1 MWKIPWLHP
10 EQSFLLSF
18 RHAAKVE
25 SSSSR
30 CFPAAFGSGPRY
42 RCSSQSPTGLVK
54 PPQSCQAGPQQL
66 PELPSSSWEQ
76 NLSFPAGPSAGHGV
90 TGARWES
97 GFVQLVWPC
106 YGQVSSLTP
115 HSRIWQLVLPRGAPL
130 SPGRVAAP
138 CRGHSSCSAGMLCVP
153 GCAWRSWRWEQ
164 GREGA
169 PPVGYKA
176 FPSQVCA
183 WAATASQLTTALPG
197 DPGDPPGDPPGSPL
211 AALLSVVSSD
221 LLAEAVG
228 GRKDLG
234 WHMGLVIVI
243 ALHCRMSL
251 ALGEPSSSSSSS
263 L

>member
-1 MWKIPWLHP
+1 MSLEHG
-10 EQSFLLSF
+10 
-18 RHAAKVE
+18 
-25 SSSSR
+25 
-30 CFPAAFGSGPRY
+30 GS
-42 RCSSQSPTGLVK
+42 
-54 PPQSCQAGPQQL
+54 QAL
-66 PELPSSSWEQ
+66 
-76 NLSFPAGPSAGHGV
+76 
-90 TGARWES
+90 
-97 GFVQLVWPC
+97 
-106 YGQVSSLTP
+106 SSLCGLAMARP
-115 HSRIWQLVLPRGAPL
+115 VHSRTWQLVLPRGAPL

-183 WAATASQLTTALPG
+183 WTATASQLTTALPG
-197 DPGDPPGDPPGSPL
+197 DPGDLPGDLPGSPL

-228 GRKDLG
+228 GSKDLG

-263 L
+263 SL